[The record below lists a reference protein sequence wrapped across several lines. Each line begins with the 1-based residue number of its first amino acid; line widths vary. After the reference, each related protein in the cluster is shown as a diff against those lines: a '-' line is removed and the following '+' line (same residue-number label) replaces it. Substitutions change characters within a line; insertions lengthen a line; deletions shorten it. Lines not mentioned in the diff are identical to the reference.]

1 MPEGVPFGS
10 NDVGSAVVRQVVR
23 SANELKRSRKQ
34 KVTWSITEIEQE
46 IAWKTWFPNIQADWT
61 LPELS
66 DEITQVLFDGFIKF
80 CEDNLSIK
88 FPGRGRIPLVLRDA
102 QREVAWAWIKYRKN
116 ICLKARQIG
125 FSTLVSAFTL
135 WCAFGWP
142 DRHIVMLSRTER
154 ESVALLAKTRYG
166 YRGMPEWVRLRGP
179 QLLDRTRLVMTFS
192 NDSQIQSL
200 PSNNDPAR
208 GESLFLVV
216 LDEWAFLPNPESA
229 WASVEPTIDLG
240 GRAIGLSTANG
251 EGNFYHDMWLGA
263 ERGENGFHP
272 VFFPWSAVDSR
283 TQEWYDQKAH
293 ELAGKVWQLHQE
305 YPSDPVEAFIGSGN
319 PVFGGE
325 LLRRFVAQP
334 GDEFTISGVR
344 ASDVSLYP
352 NGPLTVFEAPNHD
365 DRWTYVVGADVA
377 EGLEHGDA
385 TVAWVLCVNTGQPVA
400 VWYGRVD
407 PDVFGE
413 SILPAIG
420 WFYRNALIVP
430 EVNNHGLTVLKALQ
444 RSKYKW
450 IFKRRT
456 FTKRV
461 DKPLESLGWLTTHT
475 SKPLLV
481 DELGGW
487 LRDVENIPHSKTLHE
502 LRTFTRSANGRM
514 SGSPHD
520 DCVMSLGIAVQGLK
534 FARTEGRSGDADAS
548 RVKGSFAWYE
558 KILDRKQKDTGRLSP
573 VV

>member
-1 MPEGVPFGS
+1 MPSGS
-10 NDVGSAVVRQVVR
+10 DARATPVREVVR
-23 SANELKRSRKQ
+23 SANEIKRQRKQ
-34 KVTWSITEIEQE
+34 KVTWSITELEQE
-46 IAWKTWFPNIQADWT
+46 IAWKTWFPQVVVDWT
-61 LPELS
+61 LPELP
-66 DEITQVLFDGFIKF
+66 DDVVRVFHDGFTKF

-88 FPGRGRIPLVLRDA
+88 FPGRGRIPLRLRDA
-102 QREVAWAWIKYRKN
+102 QSQVAWDWIKYRRN

-135 WCAFGWP
+135 WCAFGWA

-154 ESVALLAKTRYG
+154 ESVALLAKTRYAF
-166 YRGMPEWVRLRGP
+166 RGLPEWVRLRGP
-179 QLLDRTRLVMTFS
+179 KLLDRTRLVMTFD

-251 EGNFYHDMWLGA
+251 EGTFFHDMWLQA
-263 ERGENGFHP
+263 ESGENGFHS
-272 VFFPWSAVDSR
+272 VFFPWSAVDERS
-283 TQEWYDQKAH
+283 QDWYDAKAK
-293 ELAGKVWQLHQE
+293 ELAGKLWQLHQE

-319 PVFGGE
+319 PVFDQVNI
-325 LLRRFVAQP
+325 RRFKAT
-334 GDEFTISGVR
+334 DATAYTISGAKSSEVTL
-344 ASDVSLYP
+344 VEG
-352 NGPLTVFEAPNHD
+352 GPFIVFDPPNHAD
-365 DRWTYVVGADVA
+365 KWTYTIGADIA

-413 SILPAIG
+413 TVLPAIG

-450 IFKRRT
+450 LYKRRT
-456 FTKRV
+456 FTKRQ
-461 DKPLESLGWLTTHT
+461 DRPLESMGWLTTHT

-481 DELGGW
+481 DELAAW
-487 LRDVENIPHSKTLHE
+487 LRDVENMPHQKTLHE
-502 LRTFTRSANGRM
+502 LRTFTRDVRGRM

-520 DCVMSLGIAVQGLK
+520 DCVMSLGMAVQGLK
-534 FARTEGRSGDADAS
+534 YARTELPHGQGDAA

-558 KILDRKQKDTGRLSP
+558 RMLDKRNKTNQGLSP
-573 VV
+573 LV